1 MIPIL
6 YESSER
12 EFTSNGLGRLRDCSR
27 CEVTEER
34 NGVYECEF
42 DFPVDGNHF
51 DLIIPGRIILVTH
64 DDTGDTQPFDIYA
77 YSKPLNGVV
86 TFHARHVSYR
96 LNYLVSTMSNINSLD
111 DALVRLS
118 GVYPNLIFPNA
129 GGFFFYSDK
138 SSVGYMAAADGLP
151 HTFRE
156 LMGGVEGSILDAYG
170 GEYEFN
176 RFTVNLWN
184 ARGQDRTFTVR
195 YGVNMT
201 EYSEDMDYSES
212 YNAVVPFWQKDDSK
226 LVGGIVT
233 NSLPSFDGRTDCV
246 PLDLS
251 SKWENQPA
259 SVTALENA
267 ARSWLA
273 SNQPNLPSQN
283 IKVNFIRLADT
294 EEYAQFAPLQTCG
307 LCDRIKVVFPRYGI
321 EGMYKIVKVVWD
333 VLLERYTEM
342 ELGNLSISLAEAL
355 GIK

>member
-12 EFTSNGLGRLRDCSR
+12 EFTSNGLGRLRDCVR

-51 DLIIPGRIILVTH
+51 DLIIPGRIIAVEH
-64 DDTGDTQPFDIYA
+64 DDKGDIQPFDIYA

-86 TFHARHVSYR
+86 TFHARHISYR
-96 LNYLVSTMSNINSLD
+96 LNYLTAVLSNISSLN
-111 DALVRLS
+111 DAFTSLGGS
-118 GVYPNLIFPNA
+118 GTVYPDS
-129 GGFFFYSDK
+129 GGFVYYSDK
-138 SSVGYMAAADGLP
+138 GSVVALPAADGIP
-151 HTFRE
+151 HTVRQI
-156 LMGGVEGSILDAYG
+156 LGGIEGSILDTYG

-176 RFTVNLWN
+176 KFTVNLWN
-184 ARGQDRTFTVR
+184 ARGQDRSFTVR
-195 YGVNMT
+195 YGVNLTDYT
-201 EYSEDMDYSES
+201 EEMDYGES

-233 NSLPSFDGRTDCV
+233 AGLPSVYGRTECI

-251 SKWENQPA
+251 YNWENQPA

-267 ARSWLA
+267 ARNILSA
-273 SNQPNLPSQN
+273 NQPNLPSQN

-307 LCDRIKVVFPRYGI
+307 LCDRIKVVFPRYNI

-333 VLLERYTEM
+333 VLLDRYTEM
-342 ELGNLSISLAEAL
+342 ELGNLSITLAEAL
-355 GIK
+355 GLTK